1 MNALVE
7 LRATVAKYLVY
18 LLWLHVPLLAVV
30 GMLISGDWMSATI
43 GGAAFAA
50 IPTFLKYQRGVDFAF
65 RASVAITFVVQV
77 GLMVYIF
84 AGHPW
89 QIDIHMY
96 FFAALAIVSAFCCWR
111 SILVATVAIAL
122 HHLVLNFV
130 LPAAVFPEGGDFARV
145 VLHAVIVVLEAAVLV
160 FMTVKLT
167 EAFTASQ
174 AAVDMAEQS
183 QQETLIEKAHAE
195 QATKEAEK
203 AAAEALKLKEEAEIL
218 QVDKDR
224 TGETQRQERVRQ
236 RNEIAATFEEAVGGV
251 LRKVSE
257 NSKSLS
263 GLADNLQKISG
274 DVENRISNATEL
286 AGDMTNNVQTVTAA
300 TEELSKS
307 IQEISG
313 QVNQSNQVVSN
324 AADRA
329 TATASTMAE
338 LKDAAQQISEVVNL
352 INDIAE
358 QTNLLALN
366 ATIEAARAGDAGK
379 GFAVVAS
386 EVKNLATQT
395 ARATEEISSQI
406 SGIQSVSEQAGSE
419 IEAILK
425 IIGDINSTT
434 ASVAAAVEE
443 QSVAT
448 SEISGSTHSAYDSTK
463 NLQREVGNIQNDT
476 QETLTASEGV
486 RKAVEGMVQD
496 TDIVMEEVA
505 AFIKRMRA

>member
-1 MNALVE
+1 MVGAFFIKKIAKQRPSIMNALE
-7 LRATVAKYLVY
+7 DLRQTAAKYLNY
-18 LLWLHVPLLAVV
+18 LLWLHVPLLAIAGYFV
-30 GMLISGDWMSATI
+30 GGDWVSATI
-43 GGAAFAA
+43 GGAVFAA
-50 IPTFLKYQRGVDFAF
+50 IPTLLKFQQGVNFTY
-65 RASVAITFVVQV
+65 RSSVAISFVVQV
-77 GLMVYIF
+77 GLLVYVF
-84 AGHPW
+84 SGHPW

-122 HHLVLNFV
+122 HHLILNFV
-130 LPAAVFPEGGDFARV
+130 LPAAVFPEGADFFRV

-160 FMTVKLT
+160 FMTAKLT
-167 EAFTASQ
+167 GAFEASQ
-174 AAVDMAEQS
+174 SAVDMAEKAH
-183 QQETLIEKAHAE
+183 QETLAEKALAE
-195 QATKEAEK
+195 QATQDAKK
-203 AAAEALKLKEEAEIL
+203 AAAEAVRLKEEAERL
-218 QVDKDR
+218 QDEKTRADDV
-224 TGETQRQERVRQ
+224 QRQERTRQ
-236 RNEIAATFEEAVGGV
+236 RNEIASSFEESVGGI
-251 LRKVSE
+251 LRKVSD
-257 NSKSLS
+257 NSKNLS
-263 GLADNLQKISG
+263 GLADNLQQISVN
-274 DVENRISNATEL
+274 VENRISHTTDL

-307 IQEISG
+307 IQEISS

-338 LKDAAQQISEVVNL
+338 LKDAAQQISEVVSL

-425 IIGDINSTT
+425 IIEDINSTT
-434 ASVAAAVEE
+434 AS
-443 QSVAT
+443 
-448 SEISGSTHSAYDSTK
+448 
-463 NLQREVGNIQNDT
+463 
-476 QETLTASEGV
+476 
-486 RKAVEGMVQD
+486 
-496 TDIVMEEVA
+496 
-505 AFIKRMRA
+505 